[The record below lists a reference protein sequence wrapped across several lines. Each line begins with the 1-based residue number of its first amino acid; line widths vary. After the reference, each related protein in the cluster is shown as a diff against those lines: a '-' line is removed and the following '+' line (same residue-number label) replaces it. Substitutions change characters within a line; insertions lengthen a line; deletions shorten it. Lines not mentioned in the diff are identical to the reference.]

1 MGATGQVG
9 QVGLGVIGQLY
20 AGHLLKAGPL
30 LAFDVDAGRLAE
42 AATRGATP
50 RASAAEVASGSDLV
64 VLSLPSPEAVRAVMT
79 GPDGLLAGVRGRAVI
94 LDTSTVDPGTSRE
107 MYERAGAS
115 GARYLD
121 APVSGGA
128 PGGAGTDGARAATI
142 SFMVGGDRDAFEDAE
157 GVMRLL
163 GQRWFYLGPSGSG
176 STVKLISN
184 LMAGLHN
191 LVAAEAFVLAAAAGF
206 SPETLFEVFD
216 GTDAKSYWLTD
227 YFAPRI
233 RRRDFE
239 PGFSVD
245 LQYKD
250 HRLAAELAQQLK
262 VPALLNGLAVQMYQM
277 LRAQGL
283 GGKDLVEA
291 VNEFG
296 RMAGVDIY
304 EPGTPRP

>member
-1 MGATGQVG
+1 MAAIGQI
-9 QVGLGVIGQLY
+9 GLGVIGQLY

-30 LAFDVDAGRLAE
+30 RVFDSDAGRLAE
-42 AATRGATP
+42 AAALGASP
-50 RASAAEVASGSDLV
+50 QASASHVAAEADLI

-79 GPDGLLAGVRGRAVI
+79 GPDGVLAGVRGQTVI
-94 LDTSTVDPGTSRE
+94 LDTSTVDPGTSRDMHE
-107 MYERAGAS
+107 WALAS

-128 PGGAGTDGARAATI
+128 PAGAGTDGARAATI
-142 SFMVGGDRDAFEDAE
+142 SFMVGGDRDAYEDAV

-227 YFAPRI
+227 YFEPRI

-262 VPALLNGLAVQMYQM
+262 VPAMLNGLAVQMYQL

-291 VNEFG
+291 VNHLG

-304 EPGTPRP
+304 EPRTSGPGR

>member
-1 MGATGQVG
+1 VGTIGQI
-9 QVGLGVIGQLY
+9 GLGVLGQLF

-30 LAFDVDAGRLAE
+30 LVFDVAPDRVAE
-42 AATRGATP
+42 AVARGATP
-50 RASAAEVASGSDLV
+50 RTSAAEVASDVDVV
-64 VLSLPSPEAVRAVMT
+64 VLSLPNPEAVRAVMT
-79 GPDGLLAGVRGRAVI
+79 GPGGVLEGAGSGTVI
-94 LDTSTVDPGTSRE
+94 LDTSTIDPATSRE
-107 MYERAGAS
+107 MYAQSSAS

-142 SFMVGGDRDAFEDAE
+142 SFMVGGDRDAFDDAQ

-163 GQRWFYLGPSGSG
+163 GQRSFYLGPAGSG

-191 LVAAEAFVLAAAAGF
+191 LVAAEAFVLGAAAGF

-239 PGFSVD
+239 PGFTVD

-250 HRLAAELAQQLK
+250 HRLAAELAQQLQ
-262 VPALLNGLAVQMYQM
+262 VPALLNGLAVQLYQL

-291 VNEFG
+291 VNQLG

-304 EPGTPRP
+304 EPRSQPG